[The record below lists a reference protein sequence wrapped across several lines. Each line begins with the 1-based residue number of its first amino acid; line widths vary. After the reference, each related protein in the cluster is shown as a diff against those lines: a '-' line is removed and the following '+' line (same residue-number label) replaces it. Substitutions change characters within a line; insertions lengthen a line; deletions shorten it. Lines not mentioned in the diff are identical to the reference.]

1 MVREFGGSEVRG
13 FYMSKVVTFVALMLV
28 APSTGYRLPV
38 TAQRAPEATSLLGKP
53 LVPAEPAPDAKARME
68 KQLADAEAALAA
80 SPRSA
85 DALIWVGRRQAYLG
99 RYQDAIATFTRGIA
113 AFPSDAR
120 FYRHRG
126 HRYLTTRQLTKA
138 VADFSKAAE
147 LTRGKPDEVEPDGQP
162 NARNIPTSTLQ
173 TNIWYHLGLAHY
185 LTGNF
190 AEAAKA
196 YEEDLKI
203 NPNDDNLVAVTHWAY
218 MTARRR
224 GRDAEAKRLLEPI
237 TKDLKVIEN
246 GSYHRLLLMYKGEL
260 PEAELMKTVE
270 AGLEL
275 VTTGYGVGNWHFYN
289 GRPDEARAIWRKI
302 LASES
307 QWPAFGYLAAEAE
320 LSRGFGDLVIW

>member
-1 MVREFGGSEVRG
+1 MVLGCLSILLV
-13 FYMSKVVTFVALMLV
+13 ML
-28 APSTGYRLPV
+28 
-38 TAQRAPEATSLLGKP
+38 TASPQRPPEATSLFGRP

-80 SPRSA
+80 APTSA

-99 RYQDAIATFTRGIA
+99 RYQQAIATFTRGIA

-126 HRYLTTRQLTKA
+126 HRYLTTRQIEKA
-138 VADFSKAAE
+138 IEDFTRAAD

-190 AEAAKA
+190 DEAAKA
-196 YEEDLKI
+196 YAEDLKI

-224 GRDAEAKRLLEPI
+224 GRDDEARRLLEPI
-237 TKDLKVIEN
+237 TGNLNVIEN

-260 PEAELMKTVE
+260 PEAELMKTVD

-275 VTTGYGVGNWHFYN
+275 VTTGYGIGNWHFYN
-289 GRPDEARAIWRKI
+289 GRRDEAFLVWGKVMGA
-302 LASES
+302 AD

-320 LSRGFGDLVIW
+320 LARLVR

>member
-1 MVREFGGSEVRG
+1 MFRTLTLVVLVLGS
-13 FYMSKVVTFVALMLV
+13 VAIE
-28 APSTGYRLPV
+28 
-38 TAQRAPEATSLLGKP
+38 QRKPEATSLLGRP
-53 LVPAEPAPDAKARME
+53 LVPAEPAADAKARME
-68 KQLADAEAALAA
+68 KQLADAEADLAA
-80 SPRSA
+80 APRSA
-85 DALIWVGRRQAYLG
+85 EALIWVGRRQAYLG
-99 RYQDAIATFTRGIA
+99 RYQDAIATFTRGIT

-126 HRYLTTRQLTKA
+126 HRYLTTRQLQKAVSDFTKA
-138 VADFSKAAE
+138 VD

-185 LTGNF
+185 LMGNF
-190 AEAAKA
+190 EAAAKA
-196 YEEDLKI
+196 YEEDLRI

-224 GRDAEAKRLLEPI
+224 GLDADARRLLEPI
-237 TKDLKVIEN
+237 TKDLNVIEN

-275 VTTGYGVGNWHFYN
+275 VTTGYGIGNWHFYN
-289 GRPDEARAIWRKI
+289 GRRDKAFETWGRIMAAG
-302 LASES
+302 A

-320 LSRGFGDLVIW
+320 MARMAGLAVK